1 MKINRKTKWILFIII
16 IISIWIINHKEEL
29 QKLLEEIKP
38 YYNKN
43 EYIITFSSKKGEDIW

>member
-43 EYIITFSSKKGEDIW
+43 EYIITFSSNKGEDIW